1 MLQLNN
7 SEGRAVLQSN
17 QGSFAQQYRARQGK
31 ERNTVVAMPSAPAS
45 VVEQP
50 VARVSTVAIQF
61 LTALDADGAHNL
73 VSIHP
78 ETGITEGKTF
88 PPGSWGEI
96 AEWIDARDGKR
107 NLYFTPNE
115 PRPDAPDKKLE
126 KRDVVHIRA
135 IFADLD
141 PQGAAS
147 SLDDERDKLLS
158 KAADLSAGSVPPS
171 FSFDTGGGIQLFWF
185 LKAKLAADDFAR
197 VAEDQGRGI
206 KQELDGDSV
215 QNIDRL
221 MRLPG
226 TLNIPNS
233 KKRARGRTERRV
245 TVLNESGQRY
255 QLKDISGRFAPAAE
269 AAHDFDKNDE
279 IQAVIDDIDRTLGGD
294 ASAYADLPAELRG
307 RFEVARD
314 KSDALARLW
323 DTGDHAGKDRTAS
336 SRRLALAA
344 HMQRYGF
351 SVNEYGALLWV
362 WDFAVSPGDD
372 LEEKLTA
379 RELARCWVK
388 GAPKTTG
395 AEDWFDILPD
405 DATASAPAPKRKRF
419 RVQSLDELEE
429 TAFAEPEAPLV
440 EGFLDQGALSVLYGP
455 SNAGKSFIA
464 LDLAHAVTQGRQWAG
479 QKTERRA
486 ALYVATEGGRKI
498 GQRAVAL
505 RQAHG
510 RNDGDAAFEVLADSL
525 DLFGSKEDLAEF
537 ISTASA
543 IPNLGLVIVDTL
555 ARTFGSGEESSA
567 KDMGAFIRNVDR
579 IRSATKAHV
588 MIVHHSGKD
597 DNRGAR
603 GSSALRA
610 AVDTEIAVEPSRG
623 EDGKGAGG
631 SIVVTK
637 QRDMDGTFSRTFTLE
652 AFAARDARS
661 TTPIPSCI
669 AKVTSEKAAR
679 VPTATKQQ
687 QEIIDKLA
695 DMGAF
700 EKAFD
705 LQEIAD
711 ALGNG
716 RKPEGLRSTLRRMAE
731 KKLIVHRGNK
741 WGLPVKQDAAQLF
754 EDLENDPKTNSTGN
768 ENRLDQD
775 EGIGRR

>member
-1 MLQLNN
+1 
-7 SEGRAVLQSN
+7 
-17 QGSFAQQYRARQGK
+17 
-31 ERNTVVAMPSAPAS
+31 MPSTPAS

-50 VARVSTVAIQF
+50 IAKVSAVAIQF

-88 PPGSWGEI
+88 SPGRWDEI
-96 AEWIDARDGKR
+96 AKWIDARDGKC

-115 PRPDAPDKKLE
+115 PRSDAPDKKPG
-126 KRDVVHIRA
+126 KRDIVTIRA
-135 IFADLD
+135 VFADVD
-141 PQGAAS
+141 PEGGAAELNS
-147 SLDDERDKLLS
+147 ERARLRGVATELAS
-158 KAADLSAGSVPPS
+158 GDLPPS
-171 FSFDTGGGIQLFWF
+171 FSFDTGGGIQLFWL
-185 LKAKLAADDFAR
+185 LKTKLAAADFAQA
-197 VAEDQGRGI
+197 AEDLGRGI
-206 KQELDGDSV
+206 KITLNGDGVFDISH
-215 QNIDRL
+215 I

-226 TLNIPNS
+226 TLNIPTA
-233 KKRARGRTERRV
+233 KKRERGRTERRV
-245 TVLNESGQRY
+245 
-255 QLKDISGRFAPAAE
+255 DILSRGGRR
-269 AAHDFDKNDE
+269 FDMGEIARSFVPVSDVSPKSDSNDE
-279 IQAVIDDIDRTLGGD
+279 IQAVIDEIDRTLGGE
-294 ASAYADLPAELRG
+294 ASVYADLPAELRE
-307 RFEVARD
+307 RFDTARD

-323 DTGDHAGKDRTAS
+323 NAGDHAGKDRTAS

-344 HMQRYGF
+344 HMRRCGF

-362 WDFAVSPGDD
+362 WDFAISPGDD

-388 GAPKTTG
+388 AAPK
-395 AEDWFDILPD
+395 AADASDWFDVLPD
-405 DATASAPAPKRKRF
+405 DPTASAAPSPARKRF
-419 RVQSLDELEE
+419 RVQSLDELED
-429 TAFAEPEAPLV
+429 TAFVEPDTPLI
-440 EGFLDQGALSVLYGP
+440 EGLLDQGALSVMYGP
-455 SNAGKSFIA
+455 SNAGKSFVA
-464 LDLAHAVTQGRQWAG
+464 LDLAHAISQGRRWAG
-479 QKTERRA
+479 QKTEKHRT
-486 ALYVATEGGRKI
+486 LYVATEGGRKI

-505 RQAHG
+505 HQAHASE
-510 RNDGDAAFEVLADSL
+510 DPTAFKLLTGSL
-525 DLFGSKEDLAEF
+525 DLFGSKDDLAEL
-537 ISTASA
+537 ISEALE
-543 IPNLGLVIVDTL
+543 IPNLGVIIVDTL
-555 ARTFGSGEESSA
+555 ARTFGSGDESSA

-579 IRSATKAHV
+579 LRAATKAHV
-588 MIVHHSGKD
+588 MIIHHSGKD

-637 QRDMDGTFSRTFTLE
+637 QRDMDGTFSRSFTLE
-652 AFAARDARS
+652 AFAVRDARL

-669 AKVTSEKAAR
+669 AKVTSEKATR

-754 EDLENDPKTNSTGN
+754 EDLENDPKTNSTGIA
-768 ENRLDQD
+768 NRLDQD
-775 EGIGRR
+775 ERFDGA